1 MYHLLRHLAQCSSA
15 CYVQV
20 LVALAD
26 LLANLHGS
34 GSGDVEHIWH
44 MVWDQWSPLPAA
56 AAVAGQAARQRTAG
70 GAGAK
75 GVEQGTAAQG
85 QGQSQG
91 AAEVEERAGREEYEE
106 EEEEEEAESLLLA
119 PGYITTL
126 KQLSV
131 APVVA
136 HHQASDRSLLF
147 CHAPDNLGT
156 WRGIIA
162 T

>member
-1 MYHLLRHLAQCSSA
+1 M
-15 CYVQV
+15 
-20 LVALAD
+20 ALAD

-34 GSGDVEHIWH
+34 GAGDVEHIWH

-70 GAGAK
+70 GAGAN
-75 GVEQGTAAQG
+75 GVEQGTAAQE
-85 QGQSQG
+85 QGQRQR
-91 AAEVEERAGREEYEE
+91 EVDVEEQAGREGYEE

-136 HHQASDRSLLF
+136 HHQASDKSLLRY
-147 CHAPDNLGT
+147 HAPDNLGT
-156 WRGIIA
+156 WR
-162 T
+162 